1 MKEETRP
8 SPKAAV
14 LEKQKRYLFP
24 SIITYY
30 TEPLVVDRGK
40 GMHLYDI
47 EGRQYLDFFGGILTV
62 IAGHCNERIT
72 DAVVAQARKLQ
83 HASTLFPTA
92 QQADLAEK
100 LAAISPG
107 RLQKSFFTNSGTE
120 ANETAIQMARAYTG
134 RHEVVALRHSYS
146 GRSALAMSLTAN
158 YAWRQ
163 GGPGLSGIVH
173 AHAAY
178 CYRCPFEK
186 SYPECNLICARDV
199 EELIRTTT
207 SGQLAGFIAEPIQG
221 VAGFIVP
228 PKEYFPIVAGII
240 RKYGGVFISDEVQ
253 TGFGRTGA
261 KWFGIEHWGVEPDMM
276 TAAKGLANGSPIGAT
291 IATPE
296 IADALKGLTISTF
309 GGNPVTAVAAK
320 ATIDFIESEGLL
332 ENSRVVGSYLH
343 DRLKELQ
350 EKHPV
355 IGDVRGMGLMQ
366 GVELVKDRKTKQ
378 PAVEEM
384 KRLMDVTKENGLI
397 VGKGGLY
404 GNVVRISPPLTCTKR
419 DVDDAA
425 ELLDRSFAAI
435 AV

>member
-1 MKEETRP
+1 MKERTRL
-8 SPKAAV
+8 SAKAEV
-14 LEKQKRYLFP
+14 LEKQKQYLFP

-30 TEPLVVDRGK
+30 SEPLVVESGK

-62 IAGHCNERIT
+62 IAGHCNDRIT
-72 DAVVAQARKLQ
+72 DALISQARKLQ

-146 GRSALAMSLTAN
+146 GRSALAMTLTAN

-163 GGPGLSGIVH
+163 GGQGLPGIVH
-173 AHAAY
+173 AHSAY

-186 SYPECNLICARDV
+186 SYPDCNLVCARDV

-207 SGQLAGFIAEPIQG
+207 CGQLAGFIAEPIQG
-221 VAGFIVP
+221 VAGFVVP
-228 PKEYFPIVAGII
+228 PKEYFPIVAAII

-253 TGFGRTGA
+253 TGFGRTGG

-332 ENSRVVGSYLH
+332 ENSRLVGSYLH

-350 EKHPV
+350 AKHQV

-378 PAVEEM
+378 PAAEEM
-384 KRLMDVTKENGLI
+384 KRLMDATKENGLI

-404 GNVVRISPPLTCTKR
+404 GNVIRISPPLTCTKR
-419 DVDDAA
+419 NVDDAI
-425 ELLDRSFAAI
+425 ELLDRSFGTI
-435 AV
+435 AL